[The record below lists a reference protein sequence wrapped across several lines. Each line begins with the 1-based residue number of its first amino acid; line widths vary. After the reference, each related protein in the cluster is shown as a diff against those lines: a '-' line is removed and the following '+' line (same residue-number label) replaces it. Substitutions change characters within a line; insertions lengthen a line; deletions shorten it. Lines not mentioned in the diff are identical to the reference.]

1 MSFFERYFA
10 ALDGPDPYSSLD
22 LVAGDVEF
30 VIEWGTEHKG
40 HQVTGGLSE
49 LRAFI
54 DQGERGAWAH
64 HVLHSASGHGAAG
77 DRVEF
82 VMGETR
88 RPTGERVATFMAV
101 AELDSRGRMR
111 RYLAARTPVISFTD
125 TYQEQGWTSH

>member
-22 LVAGDVEF
+22 MVADDVEF
-30 VIEWGTEHKG
+30 VIEWGTERKG
-40 HQVTGGLSE
+40 HQITGGLSE

-64 HVLHSASGHGAAG
+64 HVLHCAAG
-77 DRVEF
+77 DRIEF

-88 RPTGERVATFMAV
+88 RPAGERVATFMAV
-101 AELDSRGRMR
+101 AELDARGRMR
-111 RYLAARTPVISFTD
+111 RYLAARSPVISFSD
-125 TYQEQGWTSH
+125 TYQEQGWISH

>member
-10 ALDGPDPYSSLD
+10 ALDGPDPHSSLD
-22 LVAGDVEF
+22 MVADDVEF
-30 VIEWGTEHKG
+30 VIEWGTRHKS
-40 HQVTGGLSE
+40 HQVAGGLSE

-64 HVLHSASGHGAAG
+64 HVLHSAVR
-77 DRVEF
+77 DQVEF
-82 VMGETR
+82 AIGETR

-111 RYLAARTPVISFTD
+111 RYLAARSPAISFSD
-125 TYQEQGWTSH
+125 THQEQGWISH